1 MTVLL
6 WGVPSE
12 PPVAMVGRRLAALG
26 ADVLV
31 VRPGGIGQQADI
43 AIGGPSAGA
52 VPAGDRP
59 VTLTGTIRADGRPV
73 ELATITGVYLRPV
86 EPELVPELSGRPEAA
101 PELIHARRIQ
111 DALTGFTEAAPAING
126 CRVANRL
133 SAMASN
139 GSKPYQAQVIV
150 RHGFATPDTLIST
163 DPQEVL
169 DFAARYKQVV
179 YKSCSGVRSIVTA
192 FDPVADR
199 DRLQRLRWC
208 PVQFQ
213 ERVTGPDVR
222 VHVVG
227 GETFAA
233 IVDSTAVDYRYARA
247 QVGEDARLRAYQVD
261 DDIAD
266 RCVTLAAA
274 LDLPFAGIDLKL
286 AADGRVI
293 CFEVNPSPG
302 FSWYESAAGL
312 PISQAVASWLLGRPI
327 FTGAL
332 PKRRAA
338 GLAGRPRGCPYCD
351 SC

>member
-31 VRPGGIGQQADI
+31 VRPGGVEQQADI
-43 AIGGPSAGA
+43 TIGAYGTGAGPAH
-52 VPAGDRP
+52 DLP
-59 VTLTGTIRADGRPV
+59 VSLTGTIRAAGRPV
-73 ELATITGVYLRPV
+73 ELASITGAYLRPV
-86 EPELVPELSGRPEAA
+86 EPELVPELNGQPETA
-101 PELIHARRIQ
+101 PELAHARRFQEI
-111 DALTGFTEAAPAING
+111 LTGFTEAAPGING

-139 GSKPYQAQVIV
+139 GSKPYQAQLIV
-150 RHGFATPDTLIST
+150 RHGFSTPDTLIST

-169 DFAARYKQVV
+169 DFAAGHKQVV

-199 DRLQRLRWC
+199 ERLQRLRWC

-213 ERVTGPDVR
+213 ERVVGPDVR

-233 IVDSTAVDYRYARA
+233 IVDSAAVDYRYART
-247 QVGEDARLRAYQVD
+247 QVGEDARLRAYQLD
-261 DDIAD
+261 DDIAA
-266 RCVTLAAA
+266 RCVALAAA

-286 AADGRVI
+286 AADQRVI

-312 PISQAVASWLLGRPI
+312 PISQAVACWLLG
-327 FTGAL
+327 
-332 PKRRAA
+332 A
-338 GLAGRPRGCPYCD
+338 GG
-351 SC
+351 

>member
-12 PPVAMVGRRLAALG
+12 PPMAMVAGRLATLG

-31 VRPGGIGQQADI
+31 VRPGGIEQQADVT
-43 AIGGPSAGA
+43 IGARCAGSG
-52 VPAGDRP
+52 PAGNLP
-59 VTLTGTIRADGRPV
+59 ATLTGTIRAGGRLV
-73 ELATITGVYLRPV
+73 ELARITGAYLRPV
-86 EPELVPELSGRPEAA
+86 EPELVPELDGQPETA
-101 PELIHARRIQ
+101 PELTHARRMQEI
-111 DALTGFTEAAPAING
+111 LTGFTEAAPGING

-150 RHGFATPDTLIST
+150 RHGFSSPDTLIST

-169 DFAARYKQVV
+169 DFAARHEQVV
-179 YKSCSGVRSIVTA
+179 YKSCSGIRSIVTA

-199 DRLQRLRWC
+199 ERLQRLRWC

-213 ERVTGPDVR
+213 ERVVGPDVR

-227 GETFAA
+227 GDTFAA
-233 IVDSTAVDYRYARA
+233 IVDSTAVDYRYAQT
-247 QVGEDARLRAYQVD
+247 QVGVDARLRAYQLD
-261 DDIAD
+261 DDIAA
-266 RCVTLAAA
+266 RCVALAAA

-286 AADGRVI
+286 AADQRVI

-302 FSWYESAAGL
+302 FSWYESATGL
-312 PISQAVASWLLGRPI
+312 PISRAVARWLLGAS
-327 FTGAL
+327 G
-332 PKRRAA
+332 
-338 GLAGRPRGCPYCD
+338 
-351 SC
+351 

>member
-12 PPVAMVGRRLAALG
+12 PPMAMVARQLAALG
-26 ADVLV
+26 GDILIVP
-31 VRPGGIGQQADI
+31 PGGHDQHAHISFGTNGPVLSG
-43 AIGGPSAGA
+43 AI
-52 VPAGDRP
+52 
-59 VTLTGTIRADGRPV
+59 LADGRSV
-73 ELATITGVYLRPV
+73 ELDRITGAYLRPV
-86 EPELVPELSGRPEAA
+86 EPELVPELAGQPETAPGMAHARRVQEILTGFIEAA
-101 PELIHARRIQ
+101 P
-111 DALTGFTEAAPAING
+111 GVNG

-150 RHGFATPDTLIST
+150 RHGFSSPDTLIST

-169 DFAARYKQVV
+169 DFAARHGQVV

-199 DRLQRLRWC
+199 ERLQRLRWC

-213 ERVTGPDVR
+213 ERVVGPDVR

-233 IVDSTAVDYRYARA
+233 IVDSTAVDYRYART
-247 QVGEDARLRAYQVD
+247 QVGEDARLRAYQLD
-261 DDIAD
+261 DDIAA
-266 RCVTLAAA
+266 RCVALAAA
-274 LDLPFAGIDLKL
+274 LDLPFAGVDLKL
-286 AADGRVI
+286 AADQRVI

-302 FSWYESAAGL
+302 FSWYESATGL
-312 PISQAVASWLLGRPI
+312 PISRAVARWLLW
-327 FTGAL
+327 
-332 PKRRAA
+332 A
-338 GLAGRPRGCPYCD
+338 GG
-351 SC
+351 

>member
-12 PPVAMVGRRLAALG
+12 PPVAMVAGRLADLG

-31 VRPGGIGQQADI
+31 VRPGGIGQQAEITFGTDLEQR
-43 AIGGPSAGA
+43 AAGSGPDH
-52 VPAGDRP
+52 PP
-59 VTLTGTIRADGRPV
+59 VTLAGTIRADGRLV
-73 ELATITGVYLRPV
+73 ELARITGAYLRPV
-86 EPELVPELSGRPEAA
+86 EPELVPGLTGPAELG
-101 PELIHARRIQ
+101 HAHRVQEI
-111 DALTGFTEAAPAING
+111 LTGFTEAAPEING

-150 RHGFATPDTLIST
+150 RHGFSVPDTLVST
-163 DPQEVL
+163 DPEEVL
-169 DFAARYKQVV
+169 DFAARHEQVV

-199 DRLQRLRWC
+199 ARLHRLRWC

-213 ERVTGPDVR
+213 ERVAGPDVR

-227 GETFAA
+227 DRTFAA

-247 QVGEDARLRAYQVD
+247 QVGSDARLRAFRLD
-261 DDIAD
+261 DDLAA
-266 RCVTLAAA
+266 RCVALAAA

-286 AADGRVI
+286 APDQRVV

-312 PISQAVASWLLGRPI
+312 PISDAVARWLLG
-327 FTGAL
+327 
-332 PKRRAA
+332 
-338 GLAGRPRGCPYCD
+338 C
-351 SC
+351 

>member
-12 PPVAMVGRRLAALG
+12 PPMAMVAGRLADLG

-31 VRPGGIGQQADI
+31 VRPGGIGQQAEI
-43 AIGGPSAGA
+43 TFGA
-52 VPAGDRP
+52 DLA
-59 VTLTGTIRADGRPV
+59 GTIRAGGRPV
-73 ELATITGVYLRPV
+73 ELARITGAYLRPV
-86 EPELVPELSGRPEAA
+86 EPELVPDLTGPAELA
-101 PELIHARRIQ
+101 HARRMQ
-111 DALTGFTEAAPAING
+111 EVLTGFTEAAPEING

-150 RHGFATPDTLIST
+150 RHGFSVPDTLVST
-163 DPQEVL
+163 DPEEVL
-169 DFAARYKQVV
+169 DFAARHEQVI
-179 YKSCSGVRSIVTA
+179 YKSCSGIRSIVTA

-199 DRLQRLRWC
+199 ARLHRLRWC

-227 GETFAA
+227 DQTLAA
-233 IVDSTAVDYRYARA
+233 IVDSKAVDYRYARA
-247 QVGEDARLRAYQVD
+247 QVGTDARLRAFRLD
-261 DDIAD
+261 DDLAA
-266 RCVTLAAA
+266 RCVALAAA

-286 AADGRVI
+286 APDQRVV

-312 PISQAVASWLLGRPI
+312 PISDAVARWLLRP
-327 FTGAL
+327 A
-332 PKRRAA
+332 RARA
-338 GLAGRPRGCPYCD
+338 G
-351 SC
+351 S

>member
-43 AIGGPSAGA
+43 TIGAPRAPGPW
-52 VPAGDRP
+52 PAGDPP
-59 VTLTGTIRADGRPV
+59 VTLAGTIRADGRPV
-73 ELATITGVYLRPV
+73 ELARITGVYLRPV
-86 EPELVPELSGRPEAA
+86 EPELVPELSGQPETA
-101 PELIHARRIQ
+101 PELTHARRMQEI
-111 DALTGFTEAAPAING
+111 LTGFTEAAPGING

-150 RHGFATPDTLIST
+150 RHGFSTPDTLIST

-169 DFAARYKQVV
+169 DFAARYEQVV

-247 QVGEDARLRAYQVD
+247 QVGEDARLRAYQID
-261 DDIAD
+261 DDIAG

-286 AADGRVI
+286 AADQRVI

-312 PISQAVASWLLGRPI
+312 PISQAVASWLLGSADLHRGVTEAP
-327 FTGAL
+327 
-332 PKRRAA
+332 R
-338 GLAGRPRGCPYCD
+338 GRPGRQAARL
-351 SC
+351 SIL

>member
-12 PPVAMVGRRLAALG
+12 PPMAMVGRRLAARR

-31 VRPGGIGQQADI
+31 IRPGGAGQQANL
-43 AIGGPSAGA
+43 AICARTAGS
-52 VPAGDRP
+52 VPAGDLP
-59 VTLTGTIRADGRPV
+59 VTLSGTIRVDGRPV
-73 ELATITGVYLRPV
+73 ELASITGAYLRPV
-86 EPELVPELSGRPEAA
+86 EPELVPELNGQPQTA
-101 PELIHARRIQ
+101 PELVHARKIQ
-111 DALTGFTEAAPAING
+111 EMLTGFTEAAPAING
-126 CRVANRL
+126 CRVVNRL

-150 RHGFATPDTLIST
+150 RHGFSTPDTLIST

-192 FDPVADR
+192 FDPVADAE
-199 DRLQRLRWC
+199 RLRRLRWC

-213 ERVTGPDVR
+213 ERVVGPDVR

-227 GETFAA
+227 GEAFAA
-233 IVDSTAVDYRYARA
+233 IVDSTAVDYRYART
-247 QVGEDARLRAYQVD
+247 QVGEDARLRAYQLD
-261 DDIAD
+261 DGIAA
-266 RCVTLAAA
+266 RCVALAAA

-286 AADGRVI
+286 ASDGRVI

-312 PISQAVASWLLGRPI
+312 PISQAVASWLLGPDI
-327 FTGAL
+327 G
-332 PKRRAA
+332 
-338 GLAGRPRGCPYCD
+338 
-351 SC
+351 SS

>member
-12 PPVAMVGRRLAALG
+12 PPVAMVGRRLATLG

-31 VRPGGIGQQADI
+31 VRPGGIEQHADI
-43 AIGGPSAGA
+43 TIGGRGAGSG
-52 VPAGDRP
+52 PAADP
-59 VTLTGTIRADGRPV
+59 LVTLAGTIRAGGRSV
-73 ELATITGVYLRPV
+73 ELARITGAYLRPV
-86 EPELVPELSGRPEAA
+86 EPELVPGLNGQ
-101 PELIHARRIQ
+101 PELAHARQMQEI
-111 DALTGFTEAAPAING
+111 LTGFTEAAPGING

-150 RHGFATPDTLIST
+150 RHGFSSPDTLVST

-169 DFAARYKQVV
+169 EFAARHKQVV

-199 DRLQRLRWC
+199 ERLQRLRWC

-213 ERVTGPDVR
+213 ERVVGPDVR

-247 QVGEDARLRAYQVD
+247 QVGVDPRLRAYQLD
-261 DDIAD
+261 DDIAA
-266 RCVTLAAA
+266 RCVALAAD

-286 AADGRVI
+286 ADDQRVI

-312 PISQAVASWLLGRPI
+312 PISQAVARWLLGAS
-327 FTGAL
+327 G
-332 PKRRAA
+332 
-338 GLAGRPRGCPYCD
+338 
-351 SC
+351 

>member
-12 PPVAMVGRRLAALG
+12 PPIAMVARRLTALG

-31 VRPGGIGQQADI
+31 VRPGGTEQQADVTI
-43 AIGGPSAGA
+43 GARGAGSGRAGGP
-52 VPAGDRP
+52 P

-73 ELATITGVYLRPV
+73 ELARITGAYLRPV
-86 EPELVPELSGRPEAA
+86 EPELIPELAGQSETA
-101 PELIHARRIQ
+101 PGMAHARRVREI
-111 DALTGFTEAAPAING
+111 LTGFTEAAPGING

-150 RHGFATPDTLIST
+150 QHGFSSPDTLIST

-169 DFAARYKQVV
+169 DFADRYEQVV

-199 DRLQRLRWC
+199 ERLQRLRWC

-233 IVDSTAVDYRYARA
+233 IVDSTAVDYRYART
-247 QVGEDARLRAYQVD
+247 QVGVDAQLRAYQLD
-261 DDIAD
+261 DDIAS
-266 RCVTLAAA
+266 RCVALAAA

-286 AADGRVI
+286 AADQRVI

-302 FSWYESAAGL
+302 FSWYESVTGL
-312 PISQAVASWLLGRPI
+312 PISRAVARWLLG
-327 FTGAL
+327 
-332 PKRRAA
+332 A
-338 GLAGRPRGCPYCD
+338 GG
-351 SC
+351 

>member
-6 WGVPSE
+6 WGVPTE
-12 PPVAMVGRRLAALG
+12 PPVAMVARRLAALR
-26 ADVLV
+26 ADVLL
-31 VRPGGIGQQADI
+31 VRPGGIEQQADI
-43 AIGGPSAGA
+43 TIGGRGPGSD
-52 VPAGDRP
+52 PADDLP
-59 VTLTGTIRADGRPV
+59 VTLAGTIRTVGRPV
-73 ELATITGVYLRPV
+73 ELASITGAYLRPV
-86 EPELVPELSGRPEAA
+86 EPELVPELTGRPEAA
-101 PELIHARRIQ
+101 PELAHARRVQ
-111 DALTGFTEAAPAING
+111 ELLTGFTEAAPGING

-150 RHGFATPDTLIST
+150 RHGFSTPDTLIST

-169 DFAARYKQVV
+169 DFAAGYKQVV

-199 DRLQRLRWC
+199 ERLHRLRWC

-213 ERVTGPDVR
+213 ERVVGPDVR

-233 IVDSTAVDYRYARA
+233 IVDSAAVDYRYART
-247 QVGEDARLRAYQVD
+247 QVGEDARLRAYQLD
-261 DDIAD
+261 DDLAA
-266 RCVTLAAA
+266 RCVALAAA

-286 AADGRVI
+286 AADQRVI

-312 PISQAVASWLLGRPI
+312 PISQAVACWLLGAGRTNP
-327 FTGAL
+327 GA
-332 PKRRAA
+332 RRA
-338 GLAGRPRGCPYCD
+338 
-351 SC
+351 

>member
-12 PPVAMVGRRLAALG
+12 PPMAMVAGRLADLG

-31 VRPGGIGQQADI
+31 VRPGGIGQQAEI
-43 AIGGPSAGA
+43 TFGA
-52 VPAGDRP
+52 DLA
-59 VTLTGTIRADGRPV
+59 GTIRAGGRPV
-73 ELATITGVYLRPV
+73 ELARITGAYLRPV
-86 EPELVPELSGRPEAA
+86 EPELVPELTGPA
-101 PELIHARRIQ
+101 ELAHARRMQ
-111 DALTGFTEAAPAING
+111 EVLTGFTEAAPEING

-150 RHGFATPDTLIST
+150 RHGF
-163 DPQEVL
+163 
-169 DFAARYKQVV
+169 
-179 YKSCSGVRSIVTA
+179 
-192 FDPVADR
+192 DPVADR
-199 DRLQRLRWC
+199 ARLHRLRWC

-227 GETFAA
+227 DQTFAA
-233 IVDSTAVDYRYARA
+233 IVDSKAVDYRYARA
-247 QVGEDARLRAYQVD
+247 QVGTDARLRAFRLD
-261 DDIAD
+261 DDLAA
-266 RCVTLAAA
+266 RCVTLAVA

-286 AADGRVI
+286 APDQRVV

-312 PISQAVASWLLGRPI
+312 PISDAVARWLLRP
-327 FTGAL
+327 A
-332 PKRRAA
+332 RARA
-338 GLAGRPRGCPYCD
+338 G
-351 SC
+351 S